1 MSDYLSAAEV
11 EALPVGAHVQIL
23 WCGGNGPH
31 HYTLGRNAWGE
42 VTTVTDG
49 PGATEKALRL
59 DRVGPERYYHR
70 ITLGE

>member
-11 EALPVGAHVQIL
+11 EALPVGTRVQIV

-31 HYTLGRNAWGE
+31 HYTLGRNVWGE

-49 PGATEKALRL
+49 TEAVLRL
-59 DRVGPERYYHR
+59 DRVGPERYHHR
-70 ITLGE
+70 ITLVGTP